1 MLAQHHSKMNVE
13 VDVDTKTLYVTQE
26 LTYKNET
33 SDTIKNIVLNDWING
48 YSSKRT
54 ALAARFS
61 DEFDRSFHL
70 AKEKERGAMSN
81 LIITDK
87 KNNSVP
93 WARNNNFQDVIS
105 FELNEEIL
113 PNQTALFSISYT
125 IKIPSDK
132 FTKYGYDDK
141 GKMYLKNCF
150 LSVARWENKDFI
162 KYDNLNLDDCANA
175 PTDYEIT
182 FKISNNFD
190 LISDLNEIKIETQNE
205 YNNYTFEGK
214 NRLDFTFFITN
225 EKRFELFRNS
235 SLDVVTDMHE
245 KRLTDIQRA
254 LTIDKVVN
262 YIAENLGNYPFSK
275 ITVAQADYDR
285 NPLYGLSQLPRFIS
299 PFETD
304 FLFEIKFLKTYLN
317 NYLHTI
323 LKLDPRKD
331 NWIYDGIQIYWM
343 IKYMET
349 FYPETKMMGNVAQL
363 KLFKGYNI
371 VSADFNDQYSY
382 LYLLMARKN
391 LDQPLSNPKN
401 TLIRFN
407 DKIASKYKAG
417 LILNYLDSYIG
428 NDYMAKSI
436 QDFIILNKT
445 SQTTQKDFETI
456 LISNTKENISWF
468 FEKMIHSRAIIDY
481 KFNTV
486 KKSKDKVSFS
496 LINKTDVAVP
506 VSIYGVK
513 GNTIVS
519 KKWISTV
526 SKDSVYAIPRNGAN
540 KIVIN
545 YEKEIPEFNFR
556 NNWHSLSNFKL
567 SNRPLKFNFFKD
579 LENPNYNQILYVP
592 TLEYNLYDGFQPG
605 IRFYNKTILDKPFV
619 YDFNPTISTKTNN
632 FSGKGIAYF
641 NQFNR
646 GNNLYA
652 IRYAMSGHYLH
663 YAPDANYTK
672 LAPTILFYFRPSDLR
687 DNRRETFIIKEIIV
701 DKEKTDFTLTENTE
715 NYQIFNAKYFNVK
728 TEVTQHVSFMSDFQ
742 YSNQFGKLAFEFAY
756 RKLFNNKRSINL
768 RFFTGTFLYNKTKSN
783 YFDFGLDRP
792 SDYLFESD
800 YLGRSETE
808 GIYSQQS
815 IIADGFFK
823 SKLETRTVNQWMATA
838 NINYTL
844 WNWIDVYSDIGLI
857 KNKLENPKFVY
868 DSGIRFNLVTDFFEI
883 FFPVYSAN
891 GWEIAENNYGER
903 VRFIIGF
910 TPETI
915 INLFTRKWF

>member
-1 MLAQHHSKMNVE
+1 MAQHHSKMNVE
-13 VDVDTKTLYVTQE
+13 VDVDTKTLYVTQD

-48 YSSKRT
+48 YSSKNT

-93 WARNNNFQDVIS
+93 WTRNNSFQDVIS
-105 FELNEEIL
+105 FDLNEEIL
-113 PNQTALFSISYT
+113 PNQTALFSISYI

-150 LSVARWENKDFI
+150 LSVARRENKDFI

-175 PTDYEIT
+175 PSDYEIT
-182 FKISNNFD
+182 FKISNDFS
-190 LISDLNEIKIETQNE
+190 LISDLNEIKRETQNE
-205 YNNYTFEGK
+205 YNSYTFEGK

-225 EKRFELFRNS
+225 EKKFELFRNS
-235 SLDVVTDMHE
+235 FLDVETDMQE
-245 KRLTDIQRA
+245 KSLTDIQRA
-254 LTIDKVVN
+254 VAIDKVVN
-262 YIAENLGNYPFSK
+262 YITQNLGNYPFSK

-285 NPLYGLSQLPRFIS
+285 NPLYGLSQLPKFIS

-331 NWIYDGIQIYWM
+331 NWIFDGIQIYWM
-343 IKYMET
+343 MKYMET

-391 LDQPLSNPKN
+391 LDQPLSNTKN

-456 LISNTKENISWF
+456 LISNTKENINWF
-468 FEKMIHSRAIIDY
+468 FEKMIQSRSIIDY
-481 KFNTV
+481 KFNSV
-486 KKSKDKVSFS
+486 NKSKDKVSFS
-496 LINKTDVAVP
+496 LTNKTGIAVP
-506 VSIYGVK
+506 ISIYGIK
-513 GNTIVS
+513 DKTIVS
-519 KKWISTV
+519 KKWISIV
-526 SKDSVYAIPRNGAN
+526 SKDSVYDIPRNGAN

-545 YEKEIPEFNFR
+545 YEKEVPEFNFR
-556 NNWHSLSNFKL
+556 NNWHSLSNFKF

-579 LENPNYNQILYVP
+579 FENSNYNQILYVP

-605 IRFYNKTILDKPFV
+605 IRFFNKTILDKPFI
-619 YDFNPTISTKTNN
+619 YDFNPTISTKTDNL
-632 FSGKGIAYF
+632 SGKGIAYF

-646 GNNLYA
+646 GNKLYA

-663 YAPDANYTK
+663 YAPDARYTK
-672 LAPTILFYFRPSDLR
+672 LAPTVSFYFRPSDLR

-701 DKEKTDFTLTENTE
+701 TKEKKDLTVTENTE
-715 NYQIFNAKYFNVK
+715 SYQVFNAKYFNVK
-728 TEVTQHVSFMSDFQ
+728 TEVVKHVSFMSDLQ

-756 RKLFNNKRSINL
+756 RKFFNNKRSINL
-768 RFFTGTFLYNKTKSN
+768 RVFTGIFLHNKTKSN

-808 GIYSQQS
+808 GIYSQQL
-815 IIADGFFK
+815 IVADGFFK
-823 SKLETRTVNQWMATA
+823 SKLETRTANQWMATA

-844 WNWIDVYSDIGLI
+844 WNWIDAYGDIGMI
-857 KNKLENPKFVY
+857 KNKLDNPKFVY
-868 DSGIRFNLVTDFFEI
+868 DSGIRFNLVTDFFEV

-903 VRFIIGF
+903 VRFIITF
-910 TPETI
+910 VPETL